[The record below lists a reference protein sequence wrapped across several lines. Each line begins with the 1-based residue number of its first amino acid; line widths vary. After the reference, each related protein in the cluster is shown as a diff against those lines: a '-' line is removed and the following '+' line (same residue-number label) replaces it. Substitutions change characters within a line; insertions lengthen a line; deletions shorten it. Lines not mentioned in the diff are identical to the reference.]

1 MSDMDGA
8 ASPDGQAQVGG
19 QPFNVGDIVRLDNH
33 YLGRI
38 MSFGEEFPPWGRV
51 VRCEPLVTHPDT
63 PQPPG
68 TRPYGGS
75 DGPLVE
81 WESKLTPAHP
91 GDIGAHLRWPDGRT
105 SGPGYVNVGPNWK
118 PGLSTVQRADTITAA
133 ALDFP
138 GAGLDHHACVICH
151 QVGHVPGNRVGGH
164 AYQGP
169 ARVGHHA
176 EGADAR
182 GWMVVH
188 PGMAGQ
194 VTADFPGL
202 RSVGGELV
210 RMEHDGLAEAMEWAR
225 RILASDPQVDAV
237 TIRQSVQEYDGQPWK
252 AGRHVQTVTRPP
264 AEAAAGSGP
273 GRPASPGGPSGDPA
287 VQHGPGPARR
297 TAARPQTAQPPRLAA
312 PKIPRRPR

>member
-38 MSFGEEFPPWGRV
+38 VSFGEEFPPWGRV

-81 WESKLTPAHP
+81 WESKLSPAHP

-118 PGLSTVQRADTITAA
+118 PGLSTVRRADTITAA

-138 GAGLDHHACVICH
+138 APAWTITHVSSAITLATCPVTGWAGM
-151 QVGHVPGNRVGGH
+151 P
-164 AYQGP
+164 
-169 ARVGHHA
+169 
-176 EGADAR
+176 
-182 GWMVVH
+182 
-188 PGMAGQ
+188 
-194 VTADFPGL
+194 
-202 RSVGGELV
+202 
-210 RMEHDGLAEAMEWAR
+210 
-225 RILASDPQVDAV
+225 
-237 TIRQSVQEYDGQPWK
+237 
-252 AGRHVQTVTRPP
+252 TR
-264 AEAAAGSGP
+264 
-273 GRPASPGGPSGDPA
+273 
-287 VQHGPGPARR
+287 
-297 TAARPQTAQPPRLAA
+297 ARPGWVITPRAWMHA
-312 PKIPRRPR
+312 GGWSCTRAWPVR